1 MDTVY
6 LEFKVTPDTLNAD
19 GTPQELNNI
28 GLPMQIVRKVVVD
41 GKTEIVDDY
50 VSAKILPNASAKV
63 PTRII
68 PGTRIV
74 ATSSPAIV
82 QALLDAG
89 GYELVDPPS
98 GGNRSARRSAPRKR
112 PAAKKPAA
120 PNVPAPPP
128 AAAPSTPTD
137 DTTSTPEN
145 KEQ

>member
-1 MDTVY
+1 MAKATTVY
-6 LEFKVTPDTLNAD
+6 LRFKETPDTVNPD
-19 GTPQELNNI
+19 GTPQELNEI

-41 GKTEIVDDY
+41 GKSEIVDDF
-50 VSAKILPNASAKV
+50 VGLKIRPNASEKV
-63 PTRII
+63 PHRII

-74 ATSSPAIV
+74 ATNSPAIV

-89 GYELVDPPS
+89 GYELCDPPGARRS
-98 GGNRSARRSAPRKR
+98 RTSARKSAPRKR
-112 PAAKKPAA
+112 PAARKT
-120 PNVPAPPP
+120 APPP